1 MVMETH
7 ATDARADGTRG
18 AVCIQIYCAHDE
30 LVAVEALVGNPR
42 NPNQHPPAQIALLAK
57 IIAAQGWRA
66 PITVSKRSGFVVRG
80 HGRLAAALL
89 LGVEQAP
96 VDYQDYESEAAEW
109 ADLIADNRIAE
120 LAEIDLSALNDLLTE
135 LDAAEFDMG
144 LTGFDGG
151 ELERLM
157 TSLGDFGSEVEE
169 DDVPD
174 LPEAPI
180 SRPGDLWMLGDH
192 RVLCGDST
200 RAQDMGR
207 LMGGAQAV
215 CLWTDPPY
223 GVEYV
228 GKTKAA
234 KRIKNDGAATLG
246 PLLAGAFTAA
256 SGALVSGSPFY
267 IAHPAGPLALVFE
280 SAVRDV
286 GWKVHES
293 LVWVKD
299 SMVLGHSDYHYRHE
313 PILYGWTKGEGR
325 SGRGKQ
331 SASRWF
337 GDNAQTSVFEIP
349 RPRRSEEHPTMK
361 PVALVSAMLANSVP
375 IGGLVLDPFLGSGTT
390 LIAAEQ
396 LGRVC
401 FGLELDPAYVDVI
414 VKRWENLTSRTAVLH
429 TCEKQ

>member
-1 MVMETH
+1 MVEQTLTQDAPTEH
-7 ATDARADGTRG
+7 AGDGT
-18 AVCIQIYCAHDE
+18 QIPIHCAHDE
-30 LVAVEALVGNPR
+30 SVALEALVGNPR
-42 NPNQHPPAQIALLAK
+42 NPNQHPAAQIEMLAK

-66 PITVSKRSGFVVRG
+66 PITVSRRSGFVVRG
-80 HGRLAAALL
+80 HGRLAAAHV
-89 LGVEQAP
+89 LGTECAP
-96 VDYQDYESEAAEW
+96 VDYQEYESEAAEW

-120 LAEIDLSALNDLLTE
+120 LAEIDLSALSDLLKE
-135 LDAAEFDMG
+135 LDTAQFDMG
-144 LTGFDGG
+144 LTGFDEF

-157 TSLGDFGSEVEE
+157 TSFADGGIEVEE
-169 DDVPD
+169 DEVPD
-174 LPEAPI
+174 LPEIPI
-180 SRPGDLWMLGDH
+180 TKPGDLWLLGNH

-200 RAQDMGR
+200 RSDDVTR
-207 LMGGAQAV
+207 LMGDQCAV

-228 GKTKAA
+228 GKTKEA

-246 PLLAGAFTAA
+246 SLLAGAFTAA
-256 SGALVSGSPFY
+256 DGVLASGSPFY

-280 SAVRDV
+280 SAIRDV

-313 PILYGWTKGEGR
+313 PILYGWTEGAGR

-349 RPRRSEEHPTMK
+349 RPKRSEEHPTMK
-361 PVALVSAMLANSVP
+361 PVALVSAMLANSAP

-401 FGLELDPAYVDVI
+401 LGLELDPAYVDVI
-414 VKRWENLTSRTAVLH
+414 VKRWENLTGRTAVLD
-429 TCEKQ
+429 TAERP

>member
-1 MVMETH
+1 MVIETLTQDVPPDH
-7 ATDARADGTRG
+7 VGAGTR
-18 AVCIQIYCAHDE
+18 IPIHCAHDE
-30 LVAVEALVGNPR
+30 LVTLEALVGNPR
-42 NPNQHPPAQIALLAK
+42 NPNQHPAAQIEMLAK

-66 PITVSKRSGFVVRG
+66 PITVSRRSGFVVRG
-80 HGRLAAALL
+80 HGRLAAAHV
-89 LGVEQAP
+89 LGAECAP
-96 VDYQDYESEAAEW
+96 VDYQEYESEAAEW

-120 LAEIDLSALNDLLTE
+120 LAEIDLSALNDLLKE
-135 LDAAEFDMG
+135 LDTAQFDMG
-144 LTGFDGG
+144 LTGFDDL

-157 TSLGDFGSEVEE
+157 TSFADGSTEVEE
-169 DDVPD
+169 DEVPD
-174 LPEAPI
+174 RPEIPVTK
-180 SRPGDLWMLGDH
+180 PGDLWLLGNH

-200 RAQDMGR
+200 RSDDVKR
-207 LMGGAQAV
+207 LMGDQCAV

-228 GKTKAA
+228 GKTKEA
-234 KRIKNDGAATLG
+234 KRIKNDAAATLG
-246 PLLAGAFTAA
+246 SLLTGAFTAA
-256 SGALVSGSPFY
+256 DGALASGSPFY
-267 IAHPAGPLALVFE
+267 VAHPAGPLALVFE
-280 SAVRDV
+280 SAIRDV

-313 PILYGWTKGEGR
+313 PILYGWTQGAGR

-349 RPRRSEEHPTMK
+349 RPKRSEEHPTMK
-361 PVALVSAMLANSVP
+361 PVALVAAMLANSAP
-375 IGGLVLDPFLGSGTT
+375 TGGLVLDPFLGSGTT

-401 FGLELDPAYVDVI
+401 HGLELDPAYVDVI
-414 VKRWENLTSRTAVLH
+414 VQRWETLTGRTAVLA
-429 TCEKQ
+429 TAERP